1 MKKFNGQYFSKPP
14 IRLIL
19 RYSSSVTASIRS
31 GSKNSEIFIDRLGPM
46 HGGLKNNY
54 ADFGPT
60 LAVDILIFKRG
71 KWLIK

>member
-1 MKKFNGQYFSKPP
+1 
-14 IRLIL
+14 
-19 RYSSSVTASIRS
+19 
-31 GSKNSEIFIDRLGPM
+31 M

-60 LAVDILIFKRG
+60 LAKDILIFKRG